1 MNEEYYQIFPEKSSW
16 FNFKI
21 MKLRRQPKYYND
33 LLLQLDILVKMGK
46 NCIISQDINKEYF
59 PIRQDSYRK
68 MYVFFVWYG
77 QTSANWL
84 ANRGINVLNKNI
96 FIVR

>member
-21 MKLRRQPKYYND
+21 MKLRRRPKYYND
-33 LLLQLDILVKMGK
+33 LLVLQLDILVKMGK
-46 NCIISQDINKEYF
+46 NCISQDINKEYF

-77 QTSANWL
+77 QPSANWL

>member
-16 FNFKI
+16 FNFKIMI

-46 NCIISQDINKEYF
+46 NSYKVLEKCMYSLSGMVNHQ
-59 PIRQDSYRK
+59 PIGLPTEES
-68 MYVFFVWYG
+68 MF
-77 QTSANWL
+77 
-84 ANRGINVLNKNI
+84 
-96 FIVR
+96 

>member
-46 NCIISQDINKEYF
+46 NCISQDINKEYF
-59 PIRQDSYRK
+59 PKRQDSFRK
-68 MYVFFVWYG
+68 MYVFFFSYG
-77 QTSANWL
+77 LPPANWL
-84 ANRGINVLNKNI
+84 TNRGINVLNKNI